1 MASGDEATNKSSD
14 EKFDYECT
22 PCREE
27 NTVREAKYFCPEC
40 SEYYCIS
47 CELSHRRLKATKN
60 HTVLNEDELH
70 KKEHRKQI
78 VLPVMYCSCNQN
90 CLLEF
95 ICEEHNEVFCSSCKG
110 FAHRKCELSAIQE
123 KSKSFT
129 QKTLKSTSERV
140 NTVKSK
146 AEQFEKTQTKSV
158 EEFQK
163 LNNECRNKINAIGEQ
178 LHAFVDEITN
188 NCRRDLESKVN
199 SHSSELENCITTSNN
214 MIQRLNN
221 AIKLLQDARSVGET
235 NQMFVSNMII
245 MKMCT
250 DFENI
255 LQEIESDIHVKVIS
269 FQIDAAV
276 LDILNRVKSVGTVN
290 VYNENIAFIK
300 TDIIAMD
307 VIEDK
312 LSSMMPSGA
321 ERITGATLMPNGYLF
336 LCDTDA
342 QTVKLFDANFKEI
355 SKLKLS
361 EKPWNASSVSEKTA
375 IVSFPYVNKLQFVET
390 ISTIKLKDSFTLDK
404 QCFGVQTYGDEII
417 VTCSNDPGEGE
428 VRILDFSGNL
438 KRKLAVNH
446 NEKAVLSSPLHL
458 ALNSRYDRIF
468 ISEYSNGTIY
478 CMTTDGRIKFK
489 CVIPD
494 GKNLRGLITDREDNV
509 FVCDVSKRCIY
520 AITEGGTMHI
530 TFLQLPYSDAEPT
543 GLIYRDKDNTLVVAC
558 EKRILVYKLK

>member
-90 CLLEF
+90 CLVEF
-95 ICEEHNEVFCSSCKG
+95 ICEEHNEVFCSNCKG
-110 FAHRKCELSAIQE
+110 FAHRNCELSAIQE

-221 AIKLLQDARSVGET
+221 AMKLLQDARSVGET
-235 NQMFVSNMII
+235 HQMFVSNLSV

-255 LQEIESDIHVKVIS
+255 LQEIESDINVKVIS

-276 LDILNRVKSVGTVN
+276 SDILNQVRSVGAVN
-290 VYNENIAFIK
+290 VYNKNIAFIK
-300 TDIIAMD
+300 TNIIAMD

-312 LSSMMPSGA
+312 LSSMTPSGTA
-321 ERITGATLMPNGYLF
+321 RITGSTFMPNGNLF
-336 LCDTDA
+336 ICDRDA
-342 QTVKLFDANFKEI
+342 KTVKLFDHSFKEI
-355 SKLKLS
+355 SKLDLS
-361 EKPWNASSVSEKTA
+361 ENPWDASAVNEKTA
-375 IVSFPYVNKLQFVET
+375 IVSFPYVKKLQFIDITPSMKV
-390 ISTIKLKDSFTLDK
+390 KHFFTLNK
-404 QCFGVQTYGDEII
+404 KCFGVQTSGDEIF

-428 VRILDFSGNL
+428 VRILDMSGNL
-438 KRKLAVNH
+438 KRKLAMMENERAALH
-446 NEKAVLSSPLHL
+446 NPLHL
-458 ALNSRYDRIF
+458 ALNSRGDRIF
-468 ISEYSNGTIY
+468 VSEYSNDTVY
-478 CMTTDGRIKFK
+478 CLTTDGIIKFK
-489 CVIPD
+489 YVLPD
-494 GKNLRGLITDREDNV
+494 GKNLRGLITDIEDNV
-509 FVCDVSKRCIY
+509 FVCDLSKRSIY
-520 AITEGGTMHI
+520 AITEGGTEHV
-530 TFLQLPYSDAEPT
+530 TFLQLPYSDAETT
-543 GLIYRDKDNTLVVAC
+543 GLSYRDKDNTLVVAC
-558 EKRILVYKLK
+558 EKKILVFKLK